1 MSSHESSIFSNL
13 KIDLWLVH
21 CFVLPVPFTVK
32 HQTCMVYHCQST
44 VYPIWA
50 HTLGLGAG
58 LIGLNCYSK
67 VTGFK
72 TLEIQF

>member
-1 MSSHESSIFSNL
+1 MSTHESSIFSNL

-32 HQTCMVYHCQST
+32 CQTCMGLSLP
-44 VYPIWA
+44 PIWA
-50 HTLGLGAG
+50 HILGLGTG
-58 LIGLNCYSK
+58 LIAVNCYSK